1 MKILLRFSICFF
13 LGIGATAFSAS
24 ANQLAEIQQKI
35 QKQTSKINENRQKRN
50 ALQSTLKTQ
59 EIEMGKVFN
68 RLKNTE
74 NSLSE
79 IRAAIKR
86 TEQEIKRL
94 EQQEKEQ
101 KEKLKDQL
109 NSAYRSGLHP
119 SVIER
124 LISEEAKN
132 ADRMS
137 AYYEHINQVRIDAIH
152 ALRRTQQELK
162 DRRDELKAQQKGQ
175 QTQLTEQKKQEN
187 DLKKVQKER
196 ESTLRSIDKTLEQD
210 ESRLDDLKNNAAA
223 LKQKVEN
230 AAREAEQQEKQE
242 IAKLEERKNKE
253 ENRKATEA
261 EKQQVRAGSG
271 LKGGKYSMPINGKL
285 VTKFGG
291 SWNGIVIAA
300 SAGTP
305 VKAIAA
311 GKVIMADWLQGYGN
325 MVAIDHGNGDISLYG
340 YNQNIAVRKG
350 SRVNAGQTI
359 ASVGNTGGQSRS
371 ALYFGITR
379 KGNPVNPL
387 SVVK

>member
-68 RLKNTE
+68 RLKDTE

-79 IRAAIKR
+79 IRSAIKR

-340 YNQNIAVRKG
+340 YNQNIAVLKG

>member
-24 ANQLAEIQQKI
+24 ANQLSEIQQKI

-68 RLKNTE
+68 RLKDTE

>member
-68 RLKNTE
+68 RLKDTE

-79 IRAAIKR
+79 IRSAIKR

-101 KEKLKDQL
+101 KEKLKEQL

>member
-68 RLKNTE
+68 RLKDTE

-79 IRAAIKR
+79 IRSAIKR

-291 SWNGIVIAA
+291 SWNGIVIAT

>member
-68 RLKNTE
+68 RLKDTE

-79 IRAAIKR
+79 IRSAIKR

>member
-68 RLKNTE
+68 RVKNTE

-291 SWNGIVIAA
+291 SWNGIVIAT